1 MRNIQN
7 CDTIRGKWLAGY
19 NFLWNSNSGEVHYTG
34 ASCGS
39 SHHMDRITAPH
50 EHFLRG
56 HYERD
61 GQRSQLFV
69 DMWDPLTAPASRQ
82 VRYSNCA
89 FCHPEQRA
97 RA

>member
-1 MRNIQN
+1 MACRIQ
-7 CDTIRGKWLAGY
+7 LA
-19 NFLWNSNSGEVHYTG
+19 LDSNSGEVHFTG

-39 SHHMDRITAPH
+39 SHHIDRITAPH

-56 HYERD
+56 HYEWD
-61 GQRSQLFV
+61 GQRWQLFV
-69 DMWDPLTAPASRQ
+69 DMWDPVTAPANRQ